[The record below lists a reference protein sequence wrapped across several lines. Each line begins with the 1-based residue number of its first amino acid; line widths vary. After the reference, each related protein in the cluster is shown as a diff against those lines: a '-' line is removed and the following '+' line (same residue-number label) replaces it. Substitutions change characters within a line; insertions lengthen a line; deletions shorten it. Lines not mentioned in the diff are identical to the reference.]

1 MTRPIARRPTG
12 PVAVA
17 RAVGETALLRWAATV
32 LVVAAMLMAAAAL
45 TSVGARAAPAPDSF
59 ADLAEKLVPAVVNI
73 STTQKVQDGQ
83 DLPEMPQFPPG
94 SPFDEFFRDFFNR
107 RGQGGAERP
116 QRPRNATALGSGFI
130 VRANGFIV
138 TNYHVIE
145 GAEEI
150 TVVLHDNTSLQAKL
164 IGRDDKTD
172 LAVLKVETDKPL
184 PFVDFGDSDIMRV
197 GDWVLAIGN
206 PFGLGGSVTAGI
218 ISARS
223 REINAGPYDDFLQ
236 TDASINRGNSG
247 GPMFNMDGKVI
258 GINTAIYSPSGG
270 SVGIGFAIP
279 SSLARGVVDQIIEFG
294 RTKRGWL
301 GVRIQSVTPE
311 IAESLGLQ
319 KPEGALVAGVTE
331 GGPAAK
337 AGIETGDV
345 ILQFDGKPISESR
358 RLPRVVADTP
368 VDKQTSVQVWRKGA
382 RKDLPVTLGELE
394 AAEESGLLASTTDS
408 QSDANKPQ
416 ELDSLG
422 VTLSALTDALKK
434 QYSLADDQK
443 GVVVTAVTGGS
454 PAAEKGL
461 KPGDVIVEVGQAEVA
476 APADVAKKV
485 TEARDGGRKSVLLLV
500 ESGGDLR
507 FVALPV
513 GPG

>member
-1 MTRPIARRPTG
+1 MTRPIARRPI
-12 PVAVA
+12 AVA
-17 RAVGETALLRWAATV
+17 RAAGETALLRWAATV
-32 LVVAAMLMAAAAL
+32 LVVAAMLMAAAAAM
-45 TSVGARAAPAPDSF
+45 TGTARAAPAPDSF

-107 RGQGGAERP
+107 RGQGDRP
-116 QRPRNATALGSGFI
+116 PRPRNATALGSGFI

-145 GAEEI
+145 DAEEI
-150 TVVLHDNTSLQAKL
+150 TVVLHDNTSLEAKL

-184 PFVDFGDSDIMRV
+184 PFVEFGDSDQLRV

-223 REINAGPYDDFLQ
+223 REIGAGNYDDFLQ
-236 TDASINRGNSG
+236 TDAAINRGNSG

-279 SSLARGVVDQIIEFG
+279 SSLASGVIDQIIQFG

-311 IAESLGLQ
+311 IAESLGLE
-319 KPEGALVAGVTE
+319 KPEGALVAGVTDK
-331 GGPAAK
+331 GPAAR

-345 ILQFDGKPISESR
+345 ILQFDGKPITESR

-368 VDKQTSVQVWRKGA
+368 VDKQVSVTVWRKGA
-382 RKDLPVTLGELE
+382 RKELPVTLGELE
-394 AAEESGLLASTTDS
+394 AAEESGLLASTPDS
-408 QSDANKPQ
+408 QSDSGKPQ
-416 ELDSLG
+416 ELTALG
-422 VTLSALTDALKK
+422 LTLSPITDALKK

-443 GVVVTAVTGGS
+443 GVVVTEIAGGS

-476 APADVAKKV
+476 NPADVAKKV
-485 TEARDGGRKSVLLLV
+485 TEAREGGRKSVLLLV

>member
-1 MTRPIARRPTG
+1 VTRPIARRPTG

-32 LVVAAMLMAAAAL
+32 LVVAAMLLAAAA
-45 TSVGARAAPAPDSF
+45 ARAAPAPDSF

-107 RGQGGAERP
+107 RGQGGGERP

-150 TVVLHDNTSLQAKL
+150 TVVLHDNTSLVAKL

-184 PFVDFGDSDIMRV
+184 PFVDFGDSDVMRV

-206 PFGLGGSVTAGI
+206 PFGLGGTVTAGI

-279 SSLARGVVDQIIEFG
+279 SALARGVVDQIIEFG

-394 AAEESGLLASTTDS
+394 AAEESGLLASTPDS
-408 QSDANKPQ
+408 QSDSTKPQ
-416 ELDSLG
+416 ELDALG

>member
-1 MTRPIARRPTG
+1 VTRPIARRPT
-12 PVAVA
+12 AVA
-17 RAVGETALLRWAATV
+17 RAAVGEAALLRWAATV
-32 LVVAAMLMAAAAL
+32 LVAAALLMAAAVS
-45 TSVGARAAPAPDSF
+45 TSTGARAAPAPDSF

-73 STTQKVQDGQ
+73 STTQKVEDGQ
-83 DLPEMPQFPPG
+83 DLPEVPQFPPG

-107 RGQGGAERP
+107 RGQGQGDRP
-116 QRPRNATALGSGFI
+116 ARPRNATALGSGFI
-130 VRANGFIV
+130 VRDNGYIV

-145 GAEEI
+145 GAEQI
-150 TVVLHDNTSLQAKL
+150 TVVLHDNTSLEAKL

-172 LAVLKVETDKPL
+172 LAVLKVETDKKL
-184 PFVDFGDSDIMRV
+184 PFVEFGDSDRMRV

-206 PFGLGGSVTAGI
+206 PFGLGGTVTAGI

-236 TDASINRGNSG
+236 TDAAINRGNSG
-247 GPMFNMDGKVI
+247 GPMFNMDGQVI

-279 SSLARGVVDQIIEFG
+279 SSLAHSVVDQIIQFG

-319 KPEGALVAGVTE
+319 KPEGALVAGVTD
-331 GGPAAK
+331 GGPGAK

-345 ILQFDGKPISESR
+345 ILQFDGKPITESR

-368 VDKQTSVQVWRKGA
+368 VDKQVTVTVWRKGA

-394 AAEESGLLASTTDS
+394 AAEASGLLASNTPDSRTDT
-408 QSDANKPQ
+408 NKPQ
-416 ELDSLG
+416 ELGSLG
-422 VTLSALTDALKK
+422 VTLSAITDALKK
-434 QYSLADDQK
+434 QYSLSDDQK
-443 GVVVTAVTGGS
+443 GVVVTAVTSGS

-461 KPGDVIVEVGQAEVA
+461 KAGDVIVEVGQAEVSS
-476 APADVAKKV
+476 PGDVAKKI
-485 TEARDGGRKSVLLLV
+485 TEAREGGRKSVLLLV

>member
-1 MTRPIARRPTG
+1 MTRPIARRPI
-12 PVAVA
+12 AVA
-17 RAVGETALLRWAATV
+17 RAAGETVLLRWAATV
-32 LVVAAMLMAAAAL
+32 LVVAAMLMAAAIL
-45 TSVGARAAPAPDSF
+45 TTGAARAAPAPDSF

-107 RGQGGAERP
+107 RGQGD
-116 QRPRNATALGSGFI
+116 RPRPHNATALGSGFI
-130 VRANGFIV
+130 VRENGYIV

-150 TVVLHDNTSLQAKL
+150 TVVLHDNTSLEAKL

-172 LAVLKVETDKPL
+172 LAVLKVETDKKL
-184 PFVDFGDSDIMRV
+184 PFVQFGDSDTMRV

-206 PFGLGGSVTAGI
+206 PFGLGGTVTAGI

-236 TDASINRGNSG
+236 TDAAINRGNSG
-247 GPMFNMDGKVI
+247 GPMFNMDGQVI

-311 IAESLGLQ
+311 IAESLGLA

-331 GGPAAK
+331 NGPAAK

-345 ILQFDGKPISESR
+345 ILQFDGKPITESR

-408 QSDANKPQ
+408 QSDSGKPQ
-416 ELDSLG
+416 ALDALG

-461 KPGDVIVEVGQAEVA
+461 KPGDVIVEVGQAEVS
-476 APADVAKKV
+476 APADVAKKID
-485 TEARDGGRKSVLLLV
+485 EARKGGRKSVLLLV

>member
-1 MTRPIARRPTG
+1 MSRPMARRPSG
-12 PVAVA
+12 PIALA
-17 RAVGETALLRWAATV
+17 RARDETALLRWAATV
-32 LVVAAMLMAAAAL
+32 LIAAAMLLGLAAA
-45 TSVGARAAPAPDSF
+45 ARAAPAPDSF
-59 ADLAEKLVPAVVNI
+59 ADLAEKLLPTVVNI
-73 STTQKVQDGQ
+73 STTQKVEDGA

-94 SPFDEFFRDFFNR
+94 SPFEEFFRDFFNR
-107 RGQGGAERP
+107 RGQGGQGQGERP
-116 QRPRNATALGSGFI
+116 TPHNATALGSGFI

-145 GAEEI
+145 GAEQI
-150 TVVLHDNTSLQAKL
+150 TVVLHDNTSLDAKL
-164 IGRDDKTD
+164 IGRDEKTD
-172 LAVLKVETDKPL
+172 LAVLKVESAKPL
-184 PFVDFGDSDIMRV
+184 PFVDFGDSDKMRV

-206 PFGLGGSVTAGI
+206 PFGLGGTVTAGI

-236 TDASINRGNSG
+236 TDAAINRGNSG
-247 GPMFNMDGKVI
+247 GPMFNMDGQVI

-279 SSLARGVVDQIIEFG
+279 SALASGVVDQIIQFG

-311 IAESLGLQ
+311 IAESLGLE
-319 KPEGALVAGVTE
+319 KAEGALVAGITD

-337 AGIETGDV
+337 SGIETGDV
-345 ILQFDGKPISESR
+345 ILTFDGKPIGESR

-368 VDKQTSVQVWRKGA
+368 VDKQVPVVVWRKGQ
-382 RKDLPVTLGELE
+382 RKELPVTLGDLE
-394 AAEESGLLASTTDS
+394 AAEESGLLASNTPDGPGEATKPES
-408 QSDANKPQ
+408 LDA
-416 ELDSLG
+416 LG
-422 VTLSALTDALKK
+422 VTLSAITDALKK

-454 PAAEKGL
+454 PAGEKGL
-461 KPGDVIVEVGQAEVA
+461 KAGDVIVEVGQAEVA
-476 APADVAKKV
+476 NPADVAKKV
-485 TEARDGGRKSVLLLV
+485 KEARDGGRKSVLLLV
-500 ESGGDLR
+500 QSGADLR

-513 GPG
+513 GQG

>member
-17 RAVGETALLRWAATV
+17 RAVGETALLRWATTV
-32 LVVAAMLMAAAAL
+32 LVMTAMLMAAILA
-45 TSVGARAAPAPDSF
+45 SGVARAAPAPDSF
-59 ADLAEKLVPAVVNI
+59 ADLAERLVPAVVNI

-107 RGQGGAERP
+107 RGQGQGD
-116 QRPRNATALGSGFI
+116 RPRPHNATALGSGFI
-130 VRANGFIV
+130 VRDNGYIV

-150 TVVLHDNTSLQAKL
+150 TVVLHDNTSLEAKL

-172 LAVLKVETDKPL
+172 LAVLKVETDKKL
-184 PFVDFGDSDIMRV
+184 PFVGFGDSDRMRV

-206 PFGLGGSVTAGI
+206 PFGLGGTVTAGI

-236 TDASINRGNSG
+236 TDAAINRGNSG
-247 GPMFNMDGKVI
+247 GPMFNMDGQVI

-279 SSLARGVVDQIIEFG
+279 SALARGVVDQIIEFG

-311 IAESLGLQ
+311 IAESLGLE
-319 KPEGALVAGVTE
+319 KPEGALVAGITD
-331 GGPAAK
+331 GGPGAK

-345 ILQFDGKPISESR
+345 ILQFDGKPITESR

-368 VDKQTSVQVWRKGA
+368 VDKQVSVTVWRKGA

-394 AAEESGLLASTTDS
+394 AAEQSGLLASDTPDSKPDTT
-408 QSDANKPQ
+408 KPQ
-416 ELDSLG
+416 ELDALG

-454 PAAEKGL
+454 QAAEKGL
-461 KPGDVIVEVGQAEVA
+461 KAGDVIVEVGQAEVEN
-476 APADVAKKV
+476 PGDVAKKV

-507 FVALPV
+507 FIALPV

>member
-12 PVAVA
+12 PAAVA

-32 LVVAAMLMAAAAL
+32 LVAGAMLMAAA
-45 TSVGARAAPAPDSF
+45 GARAAPAPDSF

-107 RGQGGAERP
+107 RGPGGERP

-150 TVVLHDNTSLQAKL
+150 TVVLHDNTSLEAKL

-184 PFVDFGDSDIMRV
+184 PFVDFGDSDTMRV

-206 PFGLGGSVTAGI
+206 PFGLGGTVTAGI

-236 TDASINRGNSG
+236 TDAAINRGNSG

-279 SSLARGVVDQIIEFG
+279 SALARGVVDQIIEFG

-311 IAESLGLQ
+311 LAESLGLQ

-368 VDKQTSVQVWRKGA
+368 VDKQTSVQVWRKGT
-382 RKDLPVTLGELE
+382 RKNLPVTLGELE

-422 VTLSALTDALKK
+422 VTLSALTDALRK
-434 QYSLADDQK
+434 QYTLADDQK

-461 KPGDVIVEVGQAEVA
+461 KPGDVIVEVGQTEVTN
-476 APADVAKKV
+476 PEDVAKKV
-485 TEARDGGRKSVLLLV
+485 TEARNGGRKSVLLLV

>member
-32 LVVAAMLMAAAAL
+32 LVAAAMLMAAAAL

-107 RGQGGAERP
+107 RGQGDRP

-150 TVVLHDNTSLQAKL
+150 TVVLHDNTSLEAKL

-184 PFVDFGDSDIMRV
+184 PFVDFGDSDTMRV

-247 GPMFNMDGKVI
+247 GPMFNMDGRVI

-311 IAESLGLQ
+311 IAESLGLA

-345 ILQFDGKPISESR
+345 ILQFDGKPITESR

-382 RKDLPVTLGELE
+382 SKDLPVTLGELE

-408 QSDANKPQ
+408 QSDSSKPQ
-416 ELDSLG
+416 ALDALG
-422 VTLSALTDALKK
+422 VTLSALTDALRK

-461 KPGDVIVEVGQAEVA
+461 KPGDVIVEVGQAEVS
-476 APADVAKKV
+476 APADVAKKID
-485 TEARDGGRKSVLLLV
+485 EARNGGRKSVLLLV

>member
-1 MTRPIARRPTG
+1 MTRPIARPRAG
-12 PVAVA
+12 SIALA
-17 RAVGETALLRWAATV
+17 RTVRDIVILRWAVTA
-32 LVVAAMLMAAAAL
+32 LMAATLLAL
-45 TSVGARAAPAPDSF
+45 VAGTVRAAPAPDSF
-59 ADLAEKLVPAVVNI
+59 ADLADKLLPTVVNI
-73 STTQKVQDGQ
+73 STTQKVDGN
-83 DLPEMPQFPPG
+83 DGPEMPQFPPG
-94 SPFDEFFRDFFNR
+94 SPFEDFFRDFFNR
-107 RGQGGAERP
+107 RGQGGERQQP
-116 QRPRNATALGSGFI
+116 HNATALGSGFI
-130 VRANGFIV
+130 VRANGYIV

-150 TVVLHDNTSLQAKL
+150 TVVLHDNTSLDAKL
-164 IGRDDKTD
+164 VGRDEKTD

-184 PFVDFGDSDIMRV
+184 PFAEFGDSDRMRV

-236 TDASINRGNSG
+236 TDAAINRGNSG
-247 GPMFNMDGKVI
+247 GPMFNMDGQVI

-279 SSLARGVVDQIIEFG
+279 SALARGVVDQIIEFG

-311 IAESLGLQ
+311 IAESLGLD
-319 KPEGALVAGVTE
+319 KAEGALVAGVTDD
-331 GGPAAK
+331 GPAAK

-345 ILQFDGKPISESR
+345 ILTFDGKPISESR
-358 RLPRVVADTP
+358 RLPRVVADTT
-368 VDKQTSVQVWRKGA
+368 VDKKVPVVVWRKGQ
-382 RKDLPVTLGELE
+382 RKELSVVLGELE
-394 AAEESGLLASTTDS
+394 AAEESGQVASTS
-408 QSDANKPQ
+408 ERGGEDAKP
-416 ELDSLG
+416 ESLDALG
-422 VTLSALTDALKK
+422 VTLSAPTDALKK
-434 QYSLADDQK
+434 QYSLAEGQK

-461 KPGDVIVEVGQAEVA
+461 KVGDVIVEVGQEEVA
-476 APADVAKKV
+476 GPADVGRKV
-485 TEARDGGRKSVLLLV
+485 REAREGGRKSVLLLV

-513 GPG
+513 GEKN